1 MNKLVTGQYA
11 GATAEMVENL
21 RQEFV
26 DDTMERLLAFSN
38 SDQVAPDIETLRRFA
53 FGIKGEA
60 HNFGLSVLEIAAQ
73 RLEGYLD
80 NVGEADARA
89 RDDIRVFLDRIHDIL
104 EGNIPDDAD
113 AALLVRDLPARQ
125 TGFQIDEIEAR
136 SIEVMLVMLH
146 STQTRFVERE
156 MQQCGY
162 RISIVTNTFEAFE
175 HAVRT
180 KPDFVV
186 VSAVMRGLGGIDL
199 AMALSHMPMTRNI
212 PVAVITSLPSDDEG
226 LKMLPQTVP
235 IIRKSDSFG
244 DDLAEALAQHF
255 LL

>member
-1 MNKLVTGQYA
+1 MNKLMTGQYA
-11 GATAEMVENL
+11 GATANMVENL

-26 DDTMERLLAFSN
+26 DDTADRLLAFN
-38 SDQVAPDIETLRRFA
+38 GSDSVAPDIEALRRFA
-53 FGIKGEA
+53 FGVKGEA
-60 HNFGLSVLEIAAQ
+60 HNFGLSVLEITAQ

-80 NVGEADARA
+80 NIGEADARA
-89 RDDIRVFLDRIHDIL
+89 RRDIREFLDRMQDIL
-104 EGNIPDDAD
+104 DGNTPADAD

-125 TGFQIDEIEAR
+125 ADFDIDEIEVR
-136 SIEVMLVMLH
+136 SVEVMLVMLRGA
-146 STQTRFVERE
+146 QTHFVERE

-162 RISIVTNTFEAFE
+162 RISIVTNSFEAFE

-186 VSAVMRGLGGIDL
+186 ISAVMRGLSGIDL
-199 AMALSHMPMTRNI
+199 AIALSHMPMTRNI
-212 PVAVITSLPSDDEG
+212 PVAVITSLSSDDNS

-235 IIRKSDSFG
+235 IIHKSDTFG
-244 DDLAEALAQHF
+244 DDLAEALAHHF